1 MGKNILVGFAEHDFF
16 FNGERTKFLNL
27 FFEYD
32 GVENV
37 TGKAVE
43 KIYNPFNFD
52 TDKYLYEIEGDLI
65 IGAEYEFVKKTKGF
79 GRKEQSVLT
88 GIKLV
93 NGKGKASAPFT
104 A

>member
-1 MGKNILVGFAEHDFF
+1 MGKNILVGFAEHDFT
-16 FNGERTKFLNL
+16 FNGERTKFVNL
-27 FFEYD
+27 FFEYPEVD
-32 GVENV
+32 GV

-43 KIYNPFNFD
+43 KIYNPFDFEKGD
-52 TDKYLYEIEGDLI
+52 YLYSIEGDLI
-65 IGAEYEFVKKTKGF
+65 IGAEYEFIKRSKGF
-79 GRKEQSVLT
+79 GRKEQTVLS